1 MTTCTQRQLVTASPS
16 PFLYKTI
23 YTPQFHSLQAKITT
37 NMRNQ
42 NPTNSLLN
50 LLLSSIVLTQF
61 LLQYAESTQS
71 PFACD
76 SSSPQTRSHQFCNTK
91 LPIGDRAKDLVSR
104 LTMDEKVSQLVNTA
118 AAVPRLGIPAYEWWS
133 EALHGVAFIDGVPQG
148 MRFNG
153 TVRSATSFPQVI
165 LTASSFDAHIWY
177 SIGQGVVD
185 FIYDSYIIAGQKCLL
200 L

>member
-1 MTTCTQRQLVTASPS
+1 
-16 PFLYKTI
+16 
-23 YTPQFHSLQAKITT
+23 
-37 NMRNQ
+37 MRNQ
-42 NPTNSLLN
+42 NPTNPLLN

-61 LLQYAESTQS
+61 LLRYAESTQS

-118 AAVPRLGIPAYEWWS
+118 AAVPRLGVPAYEWWS

-177 SIGQGVVD
+177 SIGQVSE
-185 FIYDSYIIAGQKCLL
+185 Y
-200 L
+200 